1 MTIDGLPETASARK
15 DQFRMDTRDESFK
28 MDADEALGVTLGR
41 WLHKNVTARVAR
53 TVTWHDSGK
62 ETKAYKLLSIAEQQ
76 TLTTP
81 DEASPENDIPF

>member
-1 MTIDGLPETASARK
+1 
-15 DQFRMDTRDESFK
+15 MDTRDESFK